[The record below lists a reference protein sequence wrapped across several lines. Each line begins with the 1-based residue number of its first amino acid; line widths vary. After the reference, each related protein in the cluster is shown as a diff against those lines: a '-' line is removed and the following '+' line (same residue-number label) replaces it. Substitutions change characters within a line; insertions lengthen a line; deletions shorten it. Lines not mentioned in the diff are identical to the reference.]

1 MQSNTDKADKL
12 KQTVVRMIIENRNQ
26 AGELDSG
33 GQLDLCVDIMALI
46 ESEKQKMLDIDI
58 PKGVDETCFK
68 LVVEP
73 MRNKS

>member
-68 LVVEP
+68 LVVEA